1 MALRGILPIVATPF
15 GSRGELDESALARV
29 VDFCLDCGTHGLVWP
44 AVASEFYALSEEE
57 RRRGVRVVLEG
68 AGGRVPVVAGVAA
81 SSSQVAA
88 ALTEDAIA
96 AGASAVM
103 ALPPYGVKESPS
115 GLRRYFRSICEAAQ
129 GRDVILQNAPPP
141 LGQGF
146 CPQVVL
152 AFVEEI
158 PDITYVK
165 EENLASGHAVSSILA
180 EPPSHLK
187 GVFGGGGGRAII
199 EEYHRGACGA
209 MPACEYTD
217 VFVTLWDAL
226 EDERINEARTLFER
240 ILPFLSM
247 QAVLRLAFT
256 KAVLAQ
262 RSVIECQMVRISGGL
277 DLDET
282 DRAELEALS
291 TRIAS
296 DLKVKPPA

>member
-15 GSRGELDESALARV
+15 RSQGELDESALARV
-29 VDFCLDCGTHGLVWP
+29 VDFCLDCGAHGLVWP
-44 AVASEFYALSEEE
+44 AVASEFYALNEEE

-68 AGGRVPVVAGVAA
+68 ARGRVPVVAGVSG
-81 SSSQVAA
+81 SSSQMAA

-96 AGASAVM
+96 AGAAAVM
-103 ALPPYGVKESPS
+103 ALPPYVVKESAS
-115 GLRRYFRSICEAAQ
+115 GVRRYFEWICEAAQ

-146 CPQVVL
+146 SSQVVL
-152 AFVEEI
+152 TLVEEI
-158 PDITYVK
+158 PGITYLK
-165 EENLASGHAVSSILA
+165 EETVTSGHALSSILERPA
-180 EPPSHLK
+180 SHLR

-209 MPACEYTD
+209 MLACEYTD

-226 EDERINEARTLFER
+226 ENRRIDQARALFER
-240 ILPFLSM
+240 VLPLLSM

-256 KAVLAQ
+256 KAVLA
-262 RSVIECQMVRISGGL
+262 RRGVIECQMVRISGGL

>member
-15 GSRGELDESALARV
+15 ANQGELDESALARV
-29 VDFCLDCGTHGLVWP
+29 VDFCLDCGAHGLVWP

-57 RRRGVRVVLEG
+57 RRRGVRVVLEA

-81 SSSQVAA
+81 SSSRVAA
-88 ALTEDAIA
+88 ALTEDAIT
-96 AGASAVM
+96 AGATAVM
-103 ALPPYGVKESPS
+103 ALPPYVVKESSS

-129 GRDVILQNAPPP
+129 GQDIILQNAPPP

-146 CPQVVL
+146 SPQVAVAL
-152 AFVEEI
+152 VEEI
-158 PDITYVK
+158 PGITYLK
-165 EENLASGHAVSSILA
+165 EETLTSGHALSSIL
-180 EPPSHLK
+180 ERPPALLQ

-217 VFVTLWDAL
+217 IFVTLWDSL
-226 EDERINEARTLFER
+226 QDGRIDQARALFER
-240 ILPFLSM
+240 VLPLLSM

-256 KAVLAQ
+256 KAVLA
-262 RSVIECQMVRISGGL
+262 RRGVIECQMVRISGGL

-282 DRAELEALS
+282 DRLELEALS
-291 TRIAS
+291 IRIAS

>member
-15 GSRGELDESALARV
+15 GNQGELDESALARV
-29 VDFCLDCGTHGLVWP
+29 ANFCLDCGAHGLVWP

-57 RRRGVRVVLEG
+57 RRRGVRVVLEV

-81 SSSQVAA
+81 GSSQVAA

-96 AGASAVM
+96 AGASALM
-103 ALPPYGVKESPS
+103 TLPPYVVKESPS
-115 GLRRYFRSICEAAQ
+115 GLRRYFKSICEAAQ

-146 CPQVVL
+146 PPQAVVDL
-152 AFVEEI
+152 VEEI
-158 PDITYVK
+158 PGITYVK
-165 EENLASGHAVSSILA
+165 EETLTSGHALSSILSRS
-180 EPPSHLK
+180 PSHLQ
-187 GVFGGGGGRAII
+187 GVFGGGGGRAVI
-199 EEYHRGACGA
+199 EEFHRGACGA

-226 EDERINEARTLFER
+226 EDGRVDEARTLFER
-240 ILPFLSM
+240 LLPLLSM
-247 QAVLRLAFT
+247 QAVLRMAFT
-256 KAVLAQ
+256 KAVLA
-262 RSVIECQMVRISGGL
+262 RRRVIDCQVVRISGGL
-277 DLDET
+277 EPDET

-296 DLKVKPPA
+296 DLRV